1 MSTTEN
7 QTIKKPETPNIS
19 INLTQNQSQ
28 AQSQFQGGYSDN
40 NSKYSKTTAL
50 VLCCLGFLGIGG
62 IHRLYTGHVLSGII
76 YLFTFGLFFI
86 GTAYDIFLILTNNF
100 RDKQGKLLIN

>member
-28 AQSQFQGGYSDN
+28 AQSQFQGDN

-50 VLCCLGFLGIGG
+50 VLCCLGFLSIGG

-100 RDKQGKLLIN
+100 RDKQGKMLIN